1 MTFGQQPQNN
11 GQYNPQYNTPDYN
24 AAQQSG
30 YGQQYAQS
38 GYGQNYY
45 AQPQGAPTYQYVP
58 QGTGAGAGAATIN
71 TTMTYNYEE
80 ARRVSVTKV
89 YGEMTIG
96 ILVTAV
102 VAVLGQ
108 ITGAYYSFLMATG
121 MVGLIG
127 LCVVQ
132 IALAVVLGM
141 RVTKMKSATARVMFY
156 VYAASMGFT
165 LSSIFM
171 VYDLGSIGVA
181 LGVTA
186 AFFFAL
192 TMFGMTTKFNMLK
205 AGPILM
211 IGLIV
216 LIISQIVL
224 AFVQVDGMTKIV
236 CAIGLILFA
245 GMTIYDAQSDA
256 RAADRIRGPGPG
268 NGQEDL
274 HPVRPEPV
282 PRLREHVPV
291 HPAAARQQGLASTA
305 DWRAACSLPVK
316 RHSPTTLWPGFFMSV
331 TFAR

>member
-38 GYGQNYY
+38 GYGQDYY
-45 AQPQGAPTYQYVP
+45 AQPQGAPTYQYAP
-58 QGTGAGAGAATIN
+58 QDAAGAGAGAATIN

-132 IALAVVLGM
+132 ITLAVVLGM

-156 VYAASMGFT
+156 VYAALMGFT

-245 GMTIYDAQSDA
+245 GMTIYDAQST
-256 RAADRIRGPGPG
+256 RALLTEYEAQGPEMVKKISILCALNLYLDFVNMFLYILQLLG
-268 NGQEDL
+268 NRD
-274 HPVRPEPV
+274 
-282 PRLREHVPV
+282 
-291 HPAAARQQGLASTA
+291 
-305 DWRAACSLPVK
+305 
-316 RHSPTTLWPGFFMSV
+316 
-331 TFAR
+331 

>member
-45 AQPQGAPTYQYVP
+45 AQPQGAPTYQYAP
-58 QGTGAGAGAATIN
+58 QDAAGAGAGAATIN

-80 ARRVSVTKV
+80 ARRVSVAKV

-156 VYAASMGFT
+156 VYAALMGFT

-192 TMFGMTTKFNMLK
+192 TMFGMTTKFDMLK

-216 LIISQIVL
+216 LIVSQIVL

-245 GMTIYDAQSDA
+245 GMTIYDAQST
-256 RAADRIRGPGPG
+256 RALLTEYEAQGPEMVKKISILCALNLYLDFVNMFLYILQLLG
-268 NGQEDL
+268 NRD
-274 HPVRPEPV
+274 
-282 PRLREHVPV
+282 
-291 HPAAARQQGLASTA
+291 
-305 DWRAACSLPVK
+305 
-316 RHSPTTLWPGFFMSV
+316 
-331 TFAR
+331 

>member
-58 QGTGAGAGAATIN
+58 QGAAGAGAGAATIN

-156 VYAASMGFT
+156 VYAALMGFT

-245 GMTIYDAQSDA
+245 GMTIYDAQST
-256 RAADRIRGPGPG
+256 RALLTEYEAQGPEMVKKISILCALNLYLDFVNMFLYILQLLG
-268 NGQEDL
+268 NRD
-274 HPVRPEPV
+274 
-282 PRLREHVPV
+282 
-291 HPAAARQQGLASTA
+291 
-305 DWRAACSLPVK
+305 
-316 RHSPTTLWPGFFMSV
+316 
-331 TFAR
+331 

>member
-45 AQPQGAPTYQYVP
+45 AQPQGAPTYQYAP
-58 QGTGAGAGAATIN
+58 QDAAGAGAGAATIN

-156 VYAASMGFT
+156 VYAALMGFT

-181 LGVTA
+181 LSVTA

-192 TMFGMTTKFNMLK
+192 TMFGMTTKFDMLK

-245 GMTIYDAQSDA
+245 GMTIYDAQST
-256 RAADRIRGPGPG
+256 RALLTEYEAQGPEMVKKISILCALNLYLDFVNMFLYILQLLG
-268 NGQEDL
+268 NRD
-274 HPVRPEPV
+274 
-282 PRLREHVPV
+282 
-291 HPAAARQQGLASTA
+291 
-305 DWRAACSLPVK
+305 
-316 RHSPTTLWPGFFMSV
+316 
-331 TFAR
+331 

>member
-58 QGTGAGAGAATIN
+58 QGTGAGAATIN

-141 RVTKMKSATARVMFY
+141 RVTKMKSATARVTFY
-156 VYAASMGFT
+156 VYAALMGFT

-245 GMTIYDAQSDA
+245 GMTIYDAQST
-256 RAADRIRGPGPG
+256 RALLTEYEAQGPEMVKKISILCALNLYLDFVNMFLYILQLLG
-268 NGQEDL
+268 NRD
-274 HPVRPEPV
+274 
-282 PRLREHVPV
+282 
-291 HPAAARQQGLASTA
+291 
-305 DWRAACSLPVK
+305 
-316 RHSPTTLWPGFFMSV
+316 
-331 TFAR
+331 

>member
-45 AQPQGAPTYQYVP
+45 AQPQGAPTYQYAP
-58 QGTGAGAGAATIN
+58 QDAAGAGAGAATIN

-80 ARRVSVTKV
+80 ARRVSVAKV

-156 VYAASMGFT
+156 VYAALMGFT

-245 GMTIYDAQSDA
+245 GMTIYDAQST
-256 RAADRIRGPGPG
+256 RALLTEYEAQGPEMVKKISILCALNLYLDFVNMFLYILQLLG
-268 NGQEDL
+268 NRD
-274 HPVRPEPV
+274 
-282 PRLREHVPV
+282 
-291 HPAAARQQGLASTA
+291 
-305 DWRAACSLPVK
+305 
-316 RHSPTTLWPGFFMSV
+316 
-331 TFAR
+331 

>member
-45 AQPQGAPTYQYVP
+45 AQPQGAPTYQYAP
-58 QGTGAGAGAATIN
+58 QDAAGAGAGAATIN

-80 ARRVSVTKV
+80 ARRVSVAKV

-108 ITGAYYSFLMATG
+108 ITGVYYSFLMATG

-156 VYAASMGFT
+156 VYAALMGFT

-245 GMTIYDAQSDA
+245 GMTIYDAQST
-256 RAADRIRGPGPG
+256 RALLTEYEAQGPEMVKKISILCALNLYLDFVNMFLYILQLLG
-268 NGQEDL
+268 NRD
-274 HPVRPEPV
+274 
-282 PRLREHVPV
+282 
-291 HPAAARQQGLASTA
+291 
-305 DWRAACSLPVK
+305 
-316 RHSPTTLWPGFFMSV
+316 
-331 TFAR
+331 

>member
-45 AQPQGAPTYQYVP
+45 AQPQGAPTYQYAP
-58 QGTGAGAGAATIN
+58 QDAAGAGAGAATIN

-80 ARRVSVTKV
+80 ARRVSVAKV

-156 VYAASMGFT
+156 VYAALMGFT

-192 TMFGMTTKFNMLK
+192 TMFGMTTKFDMLK

-245 GMTIYDAQSDA
+245 GMAIYDAQST
-256 RAADRIRGPGPG
+256 RALLAEYEAQGPEMVKKISILCALNLYLDFVNMFLYILQLLG
-268 NGQEDL
+268 NRD
-274 HPVRPEPV
+274 
-282 PRLREHVPV
+282 
-291 HPAAARQQGLASTA
+291 
-305 DWRAACSLPVK
+305 
-316 RHSPTTLWPGFFMSV
+316 
-331 TFAR
+331 

>member
-1 MTFGQQPQNN
+1 M
-11 GQYNPQYNTPDYN
+11 
-24 AAQQSG
+24 S
-30 YGQQYAQS
+30 
-38 GYGQNYY
+38 
-45 AQPQGAPTYQYVP
+45 
-58 QGTGAGAGAATIN
+58 
-71 TTMTYNYEE
+71 YNYEE

-127 LCVVQ
+127 LCVAQ

-156 VYAASMGFT
+156 VYAALMGFT

-245 GMTIYDAQSDA
+245 GMTIYDAQST
-256 RAADRIRGPGPG
+256 RALLTEYEAQGPEMVKKISILCALNLYLDFVNMFLYILQLLG
-268 NGQEDL
+268 NRD
-274 HPVRPEPV
+274 
-282 PRLREHVPV
+282 
-291 HPAAARQQGLASTA
+291 
-305 DWRAACSLPVK
+305 
-316 RHSPTTLWPGFFMSV
+316 
-331 TFAR
+331 

>member
-45 AQPQGAPTYQYVP
+45 AQPQGAPTYQYAP
-58 QGTGAGAGAATIN
+58 QDAAGAGAGAATIN

-156 VYAASMGFT
+156 VYAALMGFT

-192 TMFGMTTKFNMLK
+192 TMFGMATKFNMLK

-245 GMTIYDAQSDA
+245 GMTIYDAQST
-256 RAADRIRGPGPG
+256 RALLTEYEAQGPEMVKKISILCALNLYLDFVNMFLYILQLLG
-268 NGQEDL
+268 NRD
-274 HPVRPEPV
+274 
-282 PRLREHVPV
+282 
-291 HPAAARQQGLASTA
+291 
-305 DWRAACSLPVK
+305 
-316 RHSPTTLWPGFFMSV
+316 
-331 TFAR
+331 

>member
-11 GQYNPQYNTPDYN
+11 GQYNTQYNTPDYN

-45 AQPQGAPTYQYVP
+45 AQPQGAPTYQYAP
-58 QGTGAGAGAATIN
+58 QDAAGAGAGAATIN

-156 VYAASMGFT
+156 VYAALMGFT

-192 TMFGMTTKFNMLK
+192 TMFGMTTKFDMLR

-245 GMTIYDAQSDA
+245 GMAIYDAQST
-256 RAADRIRGPGPG
+256 RALLTEYEAQGPEMVKKISILCALNLYLDFVNMFLYILQLLG
-268 NGQEDL
+268 NRD
-274 HPVRPEPV
+274 
-282 PRLREHVPV
+282 
-291 HPAAARQQGLASTA
+291 
-305 DWRAACSLPVK
+305 
-316 RHSPTTLWPGFFMSV
+316 
-331 TFAR
+331 

>member
-156 VYAASMGFT
+156 VYAALMGFT

-181 LGVTA
+181 LGV
-186 AFFFAL
+186 
-192 TMFGMTTKFNMLK
+192 MLK

-245 GMTIYDAQSDA
+245 GMTIYDAQST
-256 RAADRIRGPGPG
+256 RALLTEYEAQGPEMVKKISILCALNLYLDFVNMFLYILQLLG
-268 NGQEDL
+268 NRD
-274 HPVRPEPV
+274 
-282 PRLREHVPV
+282 
-291 HPAAARQQGLASTA
+291 
-305 DWRAACSLPVK
+305 
-316 RHSPTTLWPGFFMSV
+316 
-331 TFAR
+331 

>member
-45 AQPQGAPTYQYVP
+45 AQPQGAPTYQYAP
-58 QGTGAGAGAATIN
+58 QDAAGAGAGAATIN

-156 VYAASMGFT
+156 VYAALMGST

-245 GMTIYDAQSDA
+245 GMTIYDAQST
-256 RAADRIRGPGPG
+256 RALLTEYEAQGPEMVKKISILCAL
-268 NGQEDL
+268 NLYLDF
-274 HPVRPEPV
+274 VNMS
-282 PRLREHVPV
+282 V

>member
-38 GYGQNYY
+38 GDGQNYY

-58 QGTGAGAGAATIN
+58 QGTGAGAATIN

-156 VYAASMGFT
+156 VYAALMGFT

-245 GMTIYDAQSDA
+245 GMTIYDAQST
-256 RAADRIRGPGPG
+256 RALLTEYEAQGPEMVKKISILCALNLYLDFVNMFLYILQLLG
-268 NGQEDL
+268 NRD
-274 HPVRPEPV
+274 
-282 PRLREHVPV
+282 
-291 HPAAARQQGLASTA
+291 
-305 DWRAACSLPVK
+305 
-316 RHSPTTLWPGFFMSV
+316 
-331 TFAR
+331 

>member
-45 AQPQGAPTYQYVP
+45 AQPQGAPTYQYAP
-58 QGTGAGAGAATIN
+58 QDAAGAGAGAATIN

-80 ARRVSVTKV
+80 ARRVSVAKV

-156 VYAASMGFT
+156 VYAALMGFT

-224 AFVQVDGMTKIV
+224 AFVQIDGMTKIV

-245 GMTIYDAQSDA
+245 GMTIYDAQST
-256 RAADRIRGPGPG
+256 RALLTEYEAQGPEMVKKISILCALNLYLDFVNMFLYILQLLG
-268 NGQEDL
+268 NRD
-274 HPVRPEPV
+274 
-282 PRLREHVPV
+282 
-291 HPAAARQQGLASTA
+291 
-305 DWRAACSLPVK
+305 
-316 RHSPTTLWPGFFMSV
+316 
-331 TFAR
+331 

>member
-45 AQPQGAPTYQYVP
+45 AQPQGAPTYQYAP
-58 QGTGAGAGAATIN
+58 QDAAGAGAGAATIN

-156 VYAASMGFT
+156 VYAALMGFT

-224 AFVQVDGMTKIV
+224 AFVQVDDMTKIV

-245 GMTIYDAQSDA
+245 GMTIYDAQST
-256 RAADRIRGPGPG
+256 RALLTEYEAQGPEMVKKISILCALNLYLDFVNMFLYILQLLG
-268 NGQEDL
+268 NRD
-274 HPVRPEPV
+274 
-282 PRLREHVPV
+282 
-291 HPAAARQQGLASTA
+291 
-305 DWRAACSLPVK
+305 
-316 RHSPTTLWPGFFMSV
+316 
-331 TFAR
+331 